1 MLFLSN
7 IYHHVGTISNLGIL
21 ILYFQRLFEIYN
33 NNENKS

>member
-7 IYHHVGTISNLGIL
+7 IYHVGTISNLGIL